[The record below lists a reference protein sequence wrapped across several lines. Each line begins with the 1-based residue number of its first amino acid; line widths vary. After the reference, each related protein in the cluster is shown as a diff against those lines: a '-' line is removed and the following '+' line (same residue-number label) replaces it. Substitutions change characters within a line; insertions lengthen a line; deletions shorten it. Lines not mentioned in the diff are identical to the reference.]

1 MIEPSASRF
10 ERPILQRYAPKRGPA
25 HFYRAAADN
34 PEVIGGIALD
44 SIEATATAAVRLG
57 YKVAEAQIQR
67 TARLA
72 RRMRAAGDHAA
83 GPGSDRKALDATE
96 QLIFKTLMAGL
107 SWVEGLA
114 SDGGNPLR
122 RLATAQYQLLGG
134 LLGLLDAEKRS
145 VEPRSGGEQA
155 AAGDH
160 VPRPSVDPRARGG
173 RAAPAHI
180 EIRHLG
186 TRRRNAVRRA
196 VRLRE
201 WELAA
206 GARGT
211 YPVTFY
217 GDEPGAATI
226 PGELTVTGATATLSV
241 TTTSRTAAGIYKTA
255 ICDKGGRQRGYIEI
269 AV

>member
-10 ERPILQRYAPKRGPA
+10 ERPLLQRHAPRRGPA
-25 HFYRAAADN
+25 NFYRAAADN
-34 PEVIGGIALD
+34 PDVIGGIALD
-44 SIEATATAAVRLG
+44 SVEATATAAVRLG

-96 QLIFKTLMAGL
+96 QLIFKSLMAGL
-107 SWVEGLA
+107 SWFEGLA

-122 RLATAQYQLLGG
+122 RLATAQYQVLGG
-134 LLGLLDAEKRS
+134 LLGLLDAEKRF
-145 VEPRSGGEQA
+145 VEPRSGSEQV
-155 AAGDH
+155 AAGGE
-160 VPRPSVDPRARGG
+160 VPRPSFERTARRS

-180 EIRHLG
+180 EIRHVG
-186 TRRRNAVRRA
+186 TGGRTHGRRA
-196 VRLRE
+196 IRIRE

-206 GARGT
+206 GVRGT

-217 GDEPGAATI
+217 RDVPGAATI
-226 PGELTVTGATATLSV
+226 PGELTVTEANATLAV
-241 TTTSRTAAGIYKTA
+241 RTTSRTAAGIYKTA